1 MLLKLITAFP
11 NACILNAKNQK
22 YWFHGN
28 HQKFIITLITC
39 TSKDIFNIFLFYIC
53 MFAML
58 ILKFWSLHSLVE
70 HCSSLYIHVAKSI
83 SFHCNRKGK
92 RVYWYQAK
100 NLDQL
105 NSYQIH
111 YQYVL
116 CTRDKYLL
124 TALIYAMGIFGLI
137 LHKIILFYSSVFCA
151 LFVNVTLFGM
161 GGAK

>member
-92 RVYWYQAK
+92 RVYWYQAQ

-105 NSYQIH
+105 NSYQIP

-151 LFVNVTLFGM
+151 LST
-161 GGAK
+161 

>member
-92 RVYWYQAK
+92 RVYWYQAQ

-105 NSYQIH
+105 NSYQIP

-116 CTRDKYLL
+116 CTRDKFLL

-151 LFVNVTLFGM
+151 LST
-161 GGAK
+161 

>member
-53 MFAML
+53 MFTML

-92 RVYWYQAK
+92 RVYWYQAQ

-105 NSYQIH
+105 NSYQIL

-116 CTRDKYLL
+116 CTRDKFLL

-151 LFVNVTLFGM
+151 
-161 GGAK
+161 

>member
-70 HCSSLYIHVAKSI
+70 HCSRLYIHFAKSI

-92 RVYWYQAK
+92 RVYWYQAQ

-105 NSYQIH
+105 NSYQIP

-116 CTRDKYLL
+116 CTRDKFLL

-151 LFVNVTLFGM
+151 
-161 GGAK
+161 

>member
-1 MLLKLITAFP
+1 MHTKCEEPEILISRKSSKIHYHSDT
-11 NACILNAKNQK
+11 I
-22 YWFHGN
+22 Y
-28 HQKFIITLITC
+28 ITC

-105 NSYQIH
+105 NSYQIP

-116 CTRDKYLL
+116 CTRDKFLL

-151 LFVNVTLFGM
+151 LIVNVTLFGM

>member
-92 RVYWYQAK
+92 RVYWYQAQ

-105 NSYQIH
+105 NSYQIP

-116 CTRDKYLL
+116 CTRDKFLL

-151 LFVNVTLFGM
+151 
-161 GGAK
+161 

>member
-53 MFAML
+53 MFTML

-92 RVYWYQAK
+92 RVYIDIKPRTWI
-100 NLDQL
+100 NLTL
-105 NSYQIH
+105 IKYSINMYFAPEINSFW
-111 YQYVL
+111 
-116 CTRDKYLL
+116 LL
-124 TALIYAMGIFGLI
+124 
-137 LHKIILFYSSVFCA
+137 
-151 LFVNVTLFGM
+151 
-161 GGAK
+161 

>member
-70 HCSSLYIHVAKSI
+70 HCSRLYIHVAKSI

-92 RVYWYQAK
+92 RVYWYQAQ

-105 NSYQIH
+105 NSYQIP

-116 CTRDKYLL
+116 CTRDKFLL

-151 LFVNVTLFGM
+151 LST
-161 GGAK
+161 